1 MFAAELL
8 ADAEALI
15 QHCRA
20 RDLKIATAES
30 CTGGLVAALLT
41 SVSGS
46 SDVFERGFVTY
57 SNRAKLECLGLEAS
71 MLDQFGA
78 VSTETAKAMAAG
90 VLARAPVEIA
100 LSVTGIAGPGG
111 GSLAKPVGL
120 VYFGCATHDAITV
133 VEKRFGDIGRAGV
146 RSAAVAVGLDL
157 LRKAAESA

>member
-41 SVSGS
+41 SVNGS

-57 SNRAKLECLGLEAS
+57 SNRAKLECLGVEAS

-120 VYFGCATHDAITV
+120 VYFGCATHGGITV

-146 RSAAVAVGLDL
+146 RLAAVAVGLDL